1 MEVRGKKQLPIVVT
15 GQDHPAGVRRRIFGR
30 IFLQIPRPVSLFI
43 SLPAWLNLNLLPVG
57 GWGGQI
63 GQIPETTFSNLTF
76 TIQVKFATF
85 NNSM

>member
-1 MEVRGKKQLPIVVT
+1 METWQKAAPYCGNRTGPPRGGSPPPNIWT
-15 GQDHPAGVRRRIFGR
+15 

-43 SLPAWLNLNLLPVG
+43 SLLAWLNLNLLPVG

-76 TIQVKFATF
+76 TIQATLQPF
-85 NNSM
+85 Y